1 VSSVAPPTLGATQA
15 LAMSREERVA
25 KFRTCA
31 SRVLGAADVER
42 ALTILENLDNLP
54 DVRELVEVLDHARA
68 D

>member
-1 VSSVAPPTLGATQA
+1 
-15 LAMSREERVA
+15 MSREERVA

-31 SRVLGAADVER
+31 GRVLGAADAER